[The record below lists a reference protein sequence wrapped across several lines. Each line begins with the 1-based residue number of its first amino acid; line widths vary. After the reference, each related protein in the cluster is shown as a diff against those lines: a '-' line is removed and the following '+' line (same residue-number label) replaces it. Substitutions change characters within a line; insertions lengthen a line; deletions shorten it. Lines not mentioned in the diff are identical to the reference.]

1 MDIVPQ
7 FIANMIKI
15 AGLVV
20 LMLMVNPII
29 SLSMFLAV
37 FFVLLCEVL
46 WLRGQRR
53 HWRNRDIARRG
64 VTSTLSDALNGH
76 RVVKAFPVR
85 NRKYPVLAGRMIIFI
100 RLNTQGIREALISSP
115 CSTEYMPFSAALYT
129 VLALLLC

>member
-1 MDIVPQ
+1 
-7 FIANMIKI
+7 MIKI

-76 RVVKAFPVR
+76 RVVKAFSR
-85 NRKYPVLAGRMIIFI
+85 EEQEISRFGRKNNNLF
-100 RLNTQGIREALISSP
+100 RLNTQGIRGALISSLY
-115 CSTEYMPFSAALYT
+115 STEYMPFSAVLYT